1 MLVDIQLKINL
12 MPVQIKKALISG
24 GGTGGHIF
32 PAIAIANALKRRYP
46 EIIIQ
51 FVGAS
56 DRMEMQKVP
65 EAGYPIKGLWI
76 AGYQRGQIIKNILL
90 PFKILWSLLCSF
102 WICWRFNPDVAV
114 GVGGYA
120 SAPMLY
126 AASFLNVPCLIQEQN
141 SYAGI
146 TNKIL
151 GNKVQKVCVAYE
163 DMSRFFPTAE
173 IVMTG
178 NPVRKDLKDVA
189 ALKKEGLKFFGLKE
203 NKTTVLVIGGSLGA
217 KSINEAIE
225 KHLSSIE
232 KLNVQLL
239 WQTGVAYAEK
249 SNVLCSSLNNSGIK
263 CMPFIKEMKYAYAV
277 ADIVISRAG
286 ALSISELCVLSKAA
300 ILVPSPNVT
309 EDHQR
314 KNAMALVDKKA
325 ALMLEDKEVKEY
337 LLSFL
342 SELIKDEEKQLLLR
356 SNINK
361 LSFEDADE
369 RIVDEIEKMLV

>member
-1 MLVDIQLKINL
+1 
-12 MPVQIKKALISG
+12 
-24 GGTGGHIF
+24 
-32 PAIAIANALKRRYP
+32 
-46 EIIIQ
+46 
-51 FVGAS
+51 
-56 DRMEMQKVP
+56 
-65 EAGYPIKGLWI
+65 
-76 AGYQRGQIIKNILL
+76 
-90 PFKILWSLLCSF
+90 
-102 WICWRFNPDVAV
+102 
-114 GVGGYA
+114 
-120 SAPMLY
+120 
-126 AASFLNVPCLIQEQN
+126 
-141 SYAGI
+141 
-146 TNKIL
+146 
-151 GNKVQKVCVAYE
+151 
-163 DMSRFFPTAE
+163 
-173 IVMTG
+173 MTG

-189 ALKKEGLKFFGLKE
+189 TLKKEGLKFFGLKE

-337 LLSFL
+337 LLSVL

-361 LSFEDADE
+361 LSFDDADE

>member
-1 MLVDIQLKINL
+1 

-163 DMSRFFPTAE
+163 DMSRFFPTTE
-173 IVMTG
+173 IIMTG

-203 NKTTVLVIGGSLGA
+203 NKITVLVIGGSLGA

-263 CMPFIKEMKYAYAV
+263 CMPFIKEMKYAYAI

-337 LLSFL
+337 LLSVL

-361 LSFEDADE
+361 LSFENADE

>member
-173 IVMTG
+173 IIMTG

-337 LLSFL
+337 LLSVL

>member
-163 DMSRFFPTAE
+163 DMSRFFPTTE
-173 IVMTG
+173 IIMTG

-263 CMPFIKEMKYAYAV
+263 CMPFIKEMKYAYAI

-337 LLSFL
+337 LLSVL

-361 LSFEDADE
+361 LSFENADE